1 MRDNNIPQKK
11 VIFLDRDGI
20 VNKDTNYL
28 CKISDF
34 QFTLGIID
42 VCLYLLRLDY
52 HLIIITNQSGIARGY
67 YNTEDYIKLTKWMLE
82 QFNKQD
88 VRILDVFYCPHGPD
102 SNCNCRKPKPGM
114 LIEANNKY
122 NINFK
127 ESWMIGDRESDILA
141 AKSAGIEQTVLI
153 TSNQEDRQSKATY
166 ILESIT
172 EVRSIITI

>member
-1 MRDNNIPQKK
+1 MRNNNIPQKK

-28 CKISDF
+28 YKISDF

-42 VCLYLLRLDY
+42 ACLYLLRLDY

-67 YNTEDYIKLTKWMLE
+67 YNTEDYINLTKWMLE
-82 QFNKQD
+82 QFNKQG
-88 VRILDVFYCPHGPD
+88 VKILDVFYCPHGPD

-114 LIEANNKY
+114 LIEANNKH

-127 ESWMIGDRESDILA
+127 KSWMIGDRESDILA
-141 AKSAGIEQTVLI
+141 AKSAGIEQTILI

-172 EVRSIITI
+172 EVRSIIAI